1 MSALLKQIFA
11 FLISS
16 FVIFLLL
23 FVFIFYF
30 PNTKIN
36 NKVQSI
42 YVPTDT
48 TYSELLALI
57 SPYVRSEFSFRI
69 AAKAKQ
75 FRTARPGHFLL
86 EVGMGNQLL
95 INTLRSKNTPVN
107 VIFNNQQTVEH
118 LAGRI
123 AEQLEVDSL
132 SLIQEFHSKS
142 FLELVELNQQELLSF
157 FIPNSYEM
165 YWNVSA
171 KEFCDR
177 MLDEHIRFWNTNR
190 ELKRKLKKLSRAEVV
205 NLAAIVNEESK
216 NPDERPLVAGVYLNR
231 LRKGMKLQADPT
243 VVYAMKRKANNFDLN
258 VRRVLYKDLKINSP
272 YNTYK
277 YRGLPPGPITMPDV
291 NAIDAILD
299 AEKHNYLYFVA
310 DPSNPGDHL
319 FASTYAKHLKNRDVY
334 VRWLNKKG
342 IMH

>member
-1 MSALLKQIFA
+1 MSALLKQIFT

-57 SPYVRSEFSFRI
+57 SPYVRSEFRFRI

-75 FRTARPGHFLL
+75 LRTVRPGHFLL

-132 SLIQEFHSKS
+132 SLIQEFYSKS

-177 MLDEHIRFWNTNR
+177 MVDEHIRFWNTNR

-243 VVYAMKRKANNFDLN
+243 VVYAMKRKANNFDLK

-277 YRGLPPGPITMPDV
+277 YKGLPPGPICIPSINSIDAVLNASDHDYIFMCAKEDFSGYHNFATNYRQHLV
-291 NAIDAILD
+291 NAR
-299 AEKHNYLYFVA
+299 KYQ
-310 DPSNPGDHL
+310 
-319 FASTYAKHLKNRDVY
+319 RM
-334 VRWLNKKG
+334 LNKKK
-342 IMH
+342 ILR